1 MHEILNL
8 PDGKIRIEF
17 GQYEWQR
24 LRREAA
30 LDFER
35 SVLPII
41 RRRRN
46 PVPIKPW
53 PKKPLKTAA

>member
-1 MHEILNL
+1 MERIDL
-8 PDGKIRIEF
+8 PDGKIKLILSPS
-17 GQYEWQR
+17 EWQR
-24 LRREAA
+24 IRRDDA

-41 RRRRN
+41 QRGRN

>member
-1 MHEILNL
+1 MREIEL
-8 PDGKIRIEF
+8 PDGKIKIEF
-17 GQYEWQR
+17 SQAEWQR
-24 LRREAA
+24 LRRDAA
-30 LDFER
+30 LDFEC

-41 RRRRN
+41 QRGRN